1 VKNKNYYKTMNKIYP
16 KIWLE
21 IKEAL
26 IFIKNERQGF

>member
-1 VKNKNYYKTMNKIYP
+1 MKIKYYIKTINKIYP

-26 IFIKNERQGF
+26 IFIKNERQSF